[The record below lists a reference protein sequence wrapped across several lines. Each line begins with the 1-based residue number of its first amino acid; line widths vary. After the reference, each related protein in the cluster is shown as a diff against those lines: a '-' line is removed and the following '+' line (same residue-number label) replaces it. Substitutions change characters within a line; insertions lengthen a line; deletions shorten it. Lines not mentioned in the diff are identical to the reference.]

1 MSSVIIVMLTKFG
14 QQLGLHSELA
24 WQAHLS
30 LPPTAMGATK
40 VEGFTIMTITWSSLR
55 RNGSRLAQEKALN
68 ELYKMLE
75 SGKQIWPAQPF
86 CTFIQWRLFS
96 RVWWPS
102 LVANG
107 QGMTKIWAV
116 KARGL
121 SHVMSR
127 DVLGATCPGLAAY
140 AGLQGRLGVG
150 GSVATT
156 CTNLLHHTW

>member
-1 MSSVIIVMLTKFG
+1 
-14 QQLGLHSELA
+14 
-24 WQAHLS
+24 
-30 LPPTAMGATK
+30 
-40 VEGFTIMTITWSSLR
+40 
-55 RNGSRLAQEKALN
+55 
-68 ELYKMLE
+68 
-75 SGKQIWPAQPF
+75 
-86 CTFIQWRLFS
+86 
-96 RVWWPS
+96 

>member
-1 MSSVIIVMLTKFG
+1 
-14 QQLGLHSELA
+14 
-24 WQAHLS
+24 
-30 LPPTAMGATK
+30 
-40 VEGFTIMTITWSSLR
+40 MTITWSSLR
-55 RNGSRLAQEKALN
+55 QNGSRLAQEKALN
-68 ELYKMLE
+68 ELHKLLE
-75 SGKQIWPAQPF
+75 SGKQIWPAQPL

-127 DVLGATCPGLAAY
+127 DVLGATCLGLAAY
-140 AGLQGRLGVG
+140 AGLQGWWGVW
-150 GSVATT
+150 GSVAIT